1 MQHGFAKLSKG
12 PDTFAAILRALAV
25 PAVSRG
31 VRTPILVADAT
42 ANSRW
47 ISSAS
52 PSLTSTLHWF
62 ETEVQKSPLRHRFR
76 TNEVR
81 LLTSPAAC
89 RKLLDTAPIPADRRA
104 HRVHCMIPK
113 ALLAKK

>member
-62 ETEVQKSPLRHRFR
+62 ETEVQCPLSAIASARMRCACSLHPPLAENYLTRPLFR
-76 TNEVR
+76 QIVAR
-81 LLTSPAAC
+81 IAC
-89 RKLLDTAPIPADRRA
+89 TA
-104 HRVHCMIPK
+104 
-113 ALLAKK
+113 